1 MGKFCYVYLTTIKRT
16 AKYLMIFILLTG
28 QNDGILDILGYIKYI
43 HINFP
48 LTCKWL
54 AFISIGQ
61 CWS

>member
-48 LTCKWL
+48 LTCK
-54 AFISIGQ
+54 
-61 CWS
+61 